1 MSNKPAVRILHLEDS
16 NRDAEMVAEVLGT
29 ASRACEIV
37 RVTDKKGFEAALAQS
52 AFDLVLCDY
61 NLPSFDG
68 LSALQLAKAHSPETP
83 VILVSGAIDPEE
95 AVQSL
100 KIGATNYVLKQRL
113 ERLPSTVENAL
124 DQAEERRHRK
134 NAEDALERNRNMLV
148 QVLNSVPQAVFWKD
162 RNSVYLGCNETF
174 ARTVGLGSP
183 EEIVGKTDFDLPW
196 PRQDSEGYI
205 SDDKKVMEDNRPKLR
220 FVEQEQCPDGSRRW
234 VETTKIPLT
243 DSAGNVYGVLGVNED
258 ITERRRVEAHLR
270 LQSGALEA
278 TANAIV
284 ITDSNGMI
292 ERVNAAFTTLTGYS
306 VEEAVGQN
314 PRVLKSDKQSHAF
327 YENMWKTIRAGK
339 VWHGEVINRRK
350 DGTLYTEE
358 MTITPMMRACGE
370 ITHFIAVKQ
379 DITERKQLEER
390 LFQTHRMESIGRLAA
405 GIAHDLNNML
415 TPILFAAEMLR
426 TAEDSNTRG
435 VLLDTIVESAQRSA
449 DVVRQVLTFAR
460 GTQGEQR
467 TLALKPLVSDVERMI
482 RDTFPKTIA
491 FATSIPPNLLSI
503 KGDPTQIHQI
513 LLNLCINARDAM
525 RDGGSLLISAQ
536 NRILDEKFAA
546 TVSGAKAGEYVMLAV
561 SDNGTGIP
569 NNIIDKIFDPFFT
582 TKETGEGTGLGLST
596 VLGIVRSHG
605 GFITVDSTVG
615 MGSTF
620 KVFFPAEAGSS
631 RSN

>member
-1 MSNKPAVRILHLEDS
+1 
-16 NRDAEMVAEVLGT
+16 MVAEVLGT